1 MLEKMN
7 KVLSVDKE
15 ARQIKVQAQMTLKG
29 FYDTA
34 DAAHLSIPV
43 EALPWWQGLTL
54 GGVFAT
60 SSHGTGNN
68 ATHMIVSAC
77 AARHSMPPS
86 LTLSCM
92 ATHTPPWKI
101 SSSRQWWWWC
111 GVLTPRQKRPQ
122 QPTCTV
128 LLAWPPE
135 HTCCPSLAVLPA
147 CSATGLSTSPGL
159 TRAATSTSARRAV
172 RRRLRCVEAWA

>member
-15 ARQIKVQAQMTLKG
+15 SKQIKVQAQMTLKG
-29 FYDTA
+29 FYETA

-68 ATHMIVSAC
+68 ATHMIVSASLRASQLSNC
-77 AARHSMPPS
+77 ARLVLHGNAHS
-86 LTLSCM
+86 
-92 ATHTPPWKI
+92 TPAVA
-101 SSSRQWWWWC
+101 
-111 GVLTPRQKRPQ
+111 GL
-122 QPTCTV
+122 
-128 LLAWPPE
+128 
-135 HTCCPSLAVLPA
+135 CC
-147 CSATGLSTSPGL
+147 
-159 TRAATSTSARRAV
+159 
-172 RRRLRCVEAWA
+172 RCAQ

>member
-15 ARQIKVQAQMTLKG
+15 AKQIKVQAQMTLKG

-68 ATHMIVSAC
+68 ATHMIVSDC
-77 AARHSMPPS
+77 AARHSMHLGLPPS

-92 ATHTPPWKI
+92 ATHTCTPPWQ
-101 SSSRQWWWWC
+101 SSSSSSSD
-111 GVLTPRQKRPQ
+111 GGG
-122 QPTCTV
+122 
-128 LLAWPPE
+128 
-135 HTCCPSLAVLPA
+135 AV
-147 CSATGLSTSPGL
+147 S
-159 TRAATSTSARRAV
+159 
-172 RRRLRCVEAWA
+172 